1 MADIKKIIGEH
12 RETIVKK
19 IGEYNEALKENDL
32 AKATR
37 AEQEL
42 KDAETAYAEAKCTE
56 VFGELSKSENPVRAA
71 VEMHSYLVVS
81 HRIKREEGTVIGF
94 EIVEDKVRQIDLIKL
109 CEFCKLPTNWRY
121 KVEKFNQLLAL
132 RTANEL
138 KMTKAQIK
146 KICDSFYMS
155 DLARQVEMGATPDS
169 NTAICK
175 QLQQV
180 VDAILFEDNGKG
192 KNIHRV
198 NNHDVA
204 YLLMCYTKRGKKV
217 LSVAVA
223 KNSYIQRLVL
233 DVMHRIVTHKA
244 YDLEYRMVSAEK
256 AKKISSDAKPK
267 AKADTK
273 AKSESKSDEV
283 ETVVVEK

>member
-1 MADIKKIIGEH
+1 MADIKKIISDN
-12 RETIVKK
+12 RENIVKK

-37 AEQEL
+37 TEKEL
-42 KDAETAYAEAKCTE
+42 KDAEAAYAEAKCVE
-56 VFGELSKSENPVRAA
+56 VFGELSQSENPVKAA
-71 VEMHSYLVVS
+71 VAMHSYLVVS
-81 HRIKREEGTVIGF
+81 HRVMREEGSVVGF
-94 EIVEDKVRQIDLIKL
+94 EIVEDKVRQIDLVKFCEYIKV
-109 CEFCKLPTNWRY
+109 PTMWKY
-121 KVEKFNQLLAL
+121 SVEKFNQLLAL
-132 RTANEL
+132 CTATEL

-155 DLARQVEMGATPDS
+155 DLARQVEMGGTPDS

-180 VDAILFEDNGKG
+180 FDAILFEDNGKG
-192 KNIHRV
+192 KNVYKV

-223 KNSYIQRLVL
+223 KNAYIHRLVL
-233 DVMHRIVTHKA
+233 DVMHRVVTGKA
-244 YDLEYRMVSAEK
+244 YDLEYRMISAEK
-256 AKKISSDAKPK
+256 AAKKVAEIKPEPEK
-267 AKADTK
+267 NETK
-273 AKSESKSDEV
+273 TT
-283 ETVVVEK
+283 ETVVVDKKSA

>member
-12 RETIVKK
+12 REVIVKK
-19 IGEYNEALKENDL
+19 IGEYNEALRENDL

-37 AEQEL
+37 TEQEL
-42 KDAETAYAEAKCTE
+42 KDAEAAYAEAKCVE
-56 VFGELSKSENPVRAA
+56 VFGELAQSENPIKAA
-71 VEMHSYLVVS
+71 VAMHSYLVVS
-81 HRIKREEGTVIGF
+81 HRVMREEGSVVGF
-94 EIVEDKVRQIDLIKL
+94 EIVEDKVRQIDLVKF
-109 CEFCKLPTNWRY
+109 CEFCKFPTNWKY
-121 KVEKFNQLLAL
+121 SVEKFNQLLAL
-132 RTANEL
+132 RTATEL

-155 DLARQVEMGATPDS
+155 DLARQVEMGGTPDS

-180 VDAILFEDNGKG
+180 FDAILFEDNGKG
-192 KNIHRV
+192 KNVYKV

-223 KNSYIQRLVL
+223 KNAYIHRLVL
-233 DVMHRIVTHKA
+233 DVMHRVVTGKS
-244 YDLEYRMVSAEK
+244 YDLEYRMISAEK
-256 AKKISSDAKPK
+256 AAKKVAEVKPEPK
-267 AKADTK
+267 KT
-273 AKSESKSDEV
+273 ETETT
-283 ETVVVEK
+283 ETVVVDKKSA

>member
-37 AEQEL
+37 TEQEL

-56 VFGELSKSENPVRAA
+56 VFGELSKSENPVKAA

-81 HRIKREEGTVIGF
+81 HRVKREEGTVIGF
-94 EIVEDKVRQIDLIKL
+94 EIVEDKVRQIDLIKF
-109 CEFCKLPTNWRY
+109 CEFCKLPTNWKY

-192 KNIHRV
+192 KNVHRV

-256 AKKISSDAKPK
+256 AKKVSDTKPK
-267 AKADTK
+267 AKAEAK
-273 AKSESKSDEV
+273 PKSEPKSDEV